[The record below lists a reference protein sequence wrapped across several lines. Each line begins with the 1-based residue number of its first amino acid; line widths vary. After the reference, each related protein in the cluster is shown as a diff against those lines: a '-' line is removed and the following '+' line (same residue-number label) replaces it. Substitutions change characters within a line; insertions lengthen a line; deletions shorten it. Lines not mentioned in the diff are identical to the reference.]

1 MEYKFSKYLIHKR
14 KKNIEIYYN
23 FLIRNYVEI
32 NSDAIKN
39 IEKNHSNIDFLIDE
53 GILVKKD
60 FNEKFLY
67 KYIMNKIKYTNN
79 TLSITDVVT
88 LNCNLQ
94 CSYCMQQNTYKT
106 GYQKPQNLEKR
117 IELWKSLYALFKS
130 KNIVV
135 TFFGGEPS
143 LYPQYIKSMVEKSEY
158 LNLPIKNFN
167 LISNGVFYSKDMF
180 EVLNKIKFVQ
190 ITLDGPEEI
199 HNSRRKSEKYN
210 NTWNYTINTIKNIL
224 RETST
229 IIVLH
234 SVIDNANFSKTH
246 MEMIKNLIEIFGI
259 ETLKERFIFN
269 IGLLSHPDGFS
280 LYTLKNIPPLKV
292 YGQMYIET
300 LKNILTNG
308 LNVVDFLNVW
318 PCTYNKESD
327 IIIAPNGDLYN
338 CISGI
343 GIEEFKICS
352 YNEFINNPE
361 RFLQKYS
368 QMLENHIADKIC
380 EDCKYLPICNG
391 GCRYN
396 VYVNKTKK
404 DCWKAFHDT
413 VYEEILELYYK
424 YKNQVII

>member
-1 MEYKFSKYLIHKR
+1 MEYKFSKYLIYKR

-23 FLIRNYVEI
+23 LLIRNYVEI
-32 NSDAIKN
+32 NSDVIKN

-88 LNCNLQ
+88 LNCNLK

-117 IELWKSLYALFKS
+117 IELWNLLHELFKS

-143 LYPQYIKSMVEKSEY
+143 LYPHYIKSMVEKSEY

-167 LISNGVFYSKDMF
+167 LISNGVSYSKDMF
-180 EVLNKIKFVQ
+180 EVLDKIKFVQ
-190 ITLDGPEEI
+190 ITLDGPKEI

-210 NTWNYTINTIKNIL
+210 NTWNNIINTIKNIL
-224 RETST
+224 RKTST

-246 MEMIKNLIEIFGI
+246 MEMIKKLIEIFGI

-280 LYTLKNIPPLKV
+280 FYTLKNIPPLKV
-292 YGQMYIET
+292 YGKIYIET

-368 QMLENHIADKIC
+368 QMLENHITDKVC

-404 DCWKAFHDT
+404 DCWKVFHDT